1 LTGDLNCRLT
11 SLLGRGG
18 ADRGARLDPPREGDP
33 GISRVRGE
41 PVLGLAFSGERA
53 YGPAIGARGSAEENP
68 RTFRSVCKT
77 QMLKSGAVFV
87 FIVNNDYA

>member
-1 LTGDLNCRLT
+1 MTGDLNCLT
-11 SLLGRGG
+11 SLPGRDG

-33 GISRVRGE
+33 GISRIRGE

-68 RTFRSVCKT
+68 RTCAVCNST
-77 QMLKSGAVFV
+77 EMLKSGAVFV
-87 FIVNNDYA
+87 LIVNSDYA

>member
-1 LTGDLNCRLT
+1 MTGDLNCLT

-53 YGPAIGARGSAEENP
+53 YGPAIGARGSAEENQ
-68 RTFRSVCKT
+68 RIFRLC
-77 QMLKSGAVFV
+77 LRFKSERGAVFV
-87 FIVNNDYA
+87 FIVNSSYA

>member
-1 LTGDLNCRLT
+1 
-11 SLLGRGG
+11 
-18 ADRGARLDPPREGDP
+18 
-33 GISRVRGE
+33 
-41 PVLGLAFSGERA
+41 VLGLAFSGERA

-68 RTFRSVCKT
+68 RTFRSVCT